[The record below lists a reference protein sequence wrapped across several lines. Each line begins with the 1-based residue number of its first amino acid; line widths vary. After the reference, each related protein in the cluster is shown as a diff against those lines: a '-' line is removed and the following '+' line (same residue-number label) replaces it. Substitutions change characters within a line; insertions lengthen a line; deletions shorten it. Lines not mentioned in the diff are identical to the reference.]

1 MWFTALCKDCGTP
14 PARSAV
20 PKRGYTEHKIT
31 GATGDAAPGEAVM
44 RVETLTSAGAV
55 PVRLVQP
62 SSVRSLGEAFLAA
75 WD

>member
-1 MWFTALCKDCGTP
+1 
-14 PARSAV
+14 
-20 PKRGYTEHKIT
+20 
-31 GATGDAAPGEAVM
+31 M